1 MNITYSRTRSFL
13 TSDLPG
19 VYLEPPLTVE
29 YLTQPSI
36 GMTRLLITW
45 ESGEYQDSD
54 MLIEL
59 AAQLIVSVTN
69 HEGERYEMGTVENIR
84 ALSEATELGIDLIVI
99 LVRGW
104 TTLVGME
111 RLTNKKK
118 SSQSSKVSA
127 SKNNSREP
135 AAT

>member
-1 MNITYSRTRSFL
+1 MNIAYSRTRTFS
-13 TSDLPG
+13 TADLPG

-36 GMTRLLITW
+36 GMTRKLITW
-45 ESGEYQDSD
+45 EAKDYEAEEL
-54 MLIEL
+54 LIEL
-59 AAQLIVSVTN
+59 AAELIVSVCN

-84 ALSEATELGIDLIVI
+84 ALAEATELGIDLITI

-118 SSQSSKVSA
+118 SSQSSKVSV
-127 SKNNSREP
+127 SKNSSK
-135 AAT
+135 AAAVT